1 MENIS
6 LNSKKNTKISS
17 NQLSINNTNL
27 KSKESSIWHS
37 LSIEETISQLNST
50 ANGLS
55 EEEAKARLTKY
66 GLNEITSEKKESPL
80 ILLLNQFKSVLIIIL
95 IIAAIASI
103 SIGETIEAIA
113 IIVIVLLAGILGF
126 IQEYQAEKA
135 IDSLKK
141 MAAPLATAIRNGEEK
156 SLPSKDIVPG
166 DIITL
171 KSGDKIPADARLLE
185 AINLKIDEAPLTG
198 ESTSVEKEAE
208 INLDKETPL
217 AERKNM
223 LYMGTSVLYG
233 RAKAVVVSTG
243 MNTEFGKIATLLQT
257 TESRKTPLQISIDDL
272 GRKLGILSIIIAI
285 VLSVVGIL
293 NGYPLI
299 EMFIWGV
306 AIAVAVIPEALP
318 AVVTISLALGVRR
331 MVQRKALI
339 RKLPAVETLGSVNI
353 ICSDKTGTLTQ
364 DEMTIRKIYVDDKLI
379 DVSGVGYEQLGN
391 FSIDSKN
398 INPKD
403 INDLELLL
411 TLGSLCN
418 DAQLKF
424 IDGVWDVLGDPTEGA
439 IIVAAEKAKLN
450 VNEIKNKF
458 KRIFEFPFSSD
469 RKKMTTVHQS
479 ENKIY
484 AISKGAPEIILDS
497 CNYYLHNGK
506 ILSLTENEKQ
516 KILNIV
522 LQLGEQAL
530 RVLAISYKELLIDS
544 FNEEIEKDMIFAG
557 LVAMIDPP
565 REEVKDAIKVCESS
579 GIKPIMITGDQKT
592 TAVAIAKELGILKSG
607 IALSGQELE
616 KLSDEEF
623 EKIID
628 NTEVFARISPEHKLK
643 IVEALIKKGNIVAMT
658 GDGVN
663 DAPALKKADIGV
675 AMGITGTEVS
685 KEASDMILTDDN
697 FASIVS
703 AVEEGRS
710 IFENIRKYLVFLLS
724 GNIGTVFALIIS
736 FIANLP
742 LPLSAAQILF
752 INFIM
757 DGIIAIALGVEPP
770 EPGIMNRKPRK
781 LQEGVLNKFSL
792 TYISLVGFWI
802 SIVTTLAYV
811 FSLNL
816 GFSKEKAM
824 TIFFATLIASRLF
837 NGFNCR
843 SLTQSIFKMG
853 FFTNKALIGG
863 ILTTITLT
871 LLLIYINLFAKAF
884 QIVPLVIQ
892 DWIIVLIF
900 SFTVL
905 IVVEISKWIRE
916 SFVKR

>member
-1 MENIS
+1 MENTLI
-6 LNSKKNTKISS
+6 NSEKENKI
-17 NQLSINNTNL
+17 N
-27 KSKESSIWHS
+27 WHS
-37 LSIEETISQLNST
+37 LSIEEVIYSLNTSI
-50 ANGLS
+50 NGLS
-55 EEEAKARLTKY
+55 EEEAKERLIKY
-66 GLNEITSEKKESPL
+66 GLNEITSEKKESPF
-80 ILLLNQFKSVLIIIL
+80 ILLLNQFKSVLIVIL
-95 IIAAIASI
+95 TIAAIASI

-126 IQEYQAEKA
+126 VQEFQAAKA

-141 MAAPLATAIRNGEEK
+141 LAAPFATAIRDGEAK
-156 SLPSKDIVPG
+156 SLPSKEIVLG
-166 DIITL
+166 DIITI
-171 KSGDKIPADARLLE
+171 KSGDKIPADARLIE
-185 AINLKIDEAPLTG
+185 AINLKIDEASLTG
-198 ESTSVEKEAE
+198 ESTSVEKESD
-208 INLDKETPL
+208 IHLDEETPL

-223 LYMGTSVLYG
+223 LYTGTSVLYG
-233 RAKAVVVSTG
+233 RGKAIVVSIG
-243 MNTEFGKIATLLQT
+243 MNTEFGKIASLLQT

-285 VLSVVGIL
+285 VLSVVGIFK
-293 NGYPLI
+293 GYPLI
-299 EMFIWGV
+299 DMFIWGV

-331 MVQRKALI
+331 MVQKKALV
-339 RKLPAVETLGSVNI
+339 RKLPAVETLGAVNI

-379 DVSGVGYEQLGN
+379 DVSGVGYEQVGN

-398 INPKD
+398 KNPKD

-424 IDGVWDVLGDPTEGA
+424 IDGVWNVLGDPTEGA

-479 ENKIY
+479 VNKIY
-484 AISKGAPEIILDS
+484 SISKGAPEIILES
-497 CNYYLHNGK
+497 CNDYLHNGE
-506 ILSLTENEKQ
+506 ILPLIENEKQ
-516 KILNIV
+516 KILNLI
-522 LQLGEQAL
+522 LKLGEQAL

-544 FNEEIEKDMIFAG
+544 FNEEIEQDMIFAG
-557 LVAMIDPP
+557 LVAMMDPP
-565 REEVKDAIKVCESS
+565 REEVKEAIKTCETS

-607 IALSGQELE
+607 ISLSGQELE
-616 KLSDEEF
+616 KLSDDEF
-623 EKIID
+623 ENIID
-628 NTEVFARISPEHKLK
+628 RTEVFARISPEHKLK

-663 DAPALKKADIGV
+663 DAPALKKADIGI

-697 FASIVS
+697 FAYIVS
-703 AVEEGRS
+703 AIEEGRS

-742 LPLSAAQILF
+742 LPLTAAQILF

-781 LQEGVLNKFSL
+781 VQEGVLNKFSL
-792 TYISLVGFWI
+792 SYISLVGFWI
-802 SIVTTLAYV
+802 SIVTTLAYILS
-811 FSLNL
+811 FNL
-816 GFSKEKAM
+816 GFSKEKAI

-837 NGFNCR
+837 NGLNCR

-853 FFTNKALIGG
+853 FFKNKAFIGG
-863 ILTTITLT
+863 ILITITLT
-871 LLLIYINLFAKAF
+871 LLLIYINIFAKAF
-884 QIVPLVIQ
+884 QIVPFLIQ
-892 DWIIVLIF
+892 DWIIVFIF

-905 IVVEISKWIRE
+905 IVVEISKFIRGKF
-916 SFVKR
+916 SKR